1 MMLSFRRAVVVVAAG
16 VVTTG
21 ALTASVLTMSAHAG
35 SAAQV
40 NGVTCHI
47 ASGAK
52 TACYLSESVAMP
64 LSVAVSVTT
73 QPAQSATVSWSASCS
88 RNGNAAADAGS
99 VTAMAPFQ
107 AKVPLPRTNGANCS
121 VSANVTVSAQ
131 ASLSAGFAYTQGRA
145 VMLDMP
151 EGANYSGQ
159 PQYALRCLADPGNNP
174 ALKAKVVVTGCE
186 ALFSQAWTFR
196 NGELM
201 HGRLCLTDP
210 RNGGSRSKLIMYTC
224 TGAAD
229 QIWTLGQASG
239 AEAELVLKAH
249 GGRLCLDDPKKSTRY
264 GTQVIVYTC
273 NNGVSQRWNLG

>member
-1 MMLSFRRAVVVVAAG
+1 MMRFRRAVAAGAAG
-16 VVTTG
+16 VVTAG
-21 ALTASVLTMSAHAG
+21 ALTASILTMSAHAG

-52 TACYLSESVAMP
+52 TVCYLSESVPMP
-64 LSVAVSVTT
+64 LSVAVSVTS
-73 QPAQSATVSWSASCS
+73 QPAQNATVSWSTSCT
-88 RNGNAAADAGS
+88 RNGNG
-99 VTAMAPFQ
+99 VTAQGTTTRMAPFQ
-107 AKVPLPRTNGANCS
+107 AKLALPRTNGANC
-121 VSANVTVSAQ
+121 ALAATVTVSGQ
-131 ASLSAGFAYTQGRA
+131 ASLDAGFAYSQGRA
-145 VMLDMP
+145 VILDMP

-159 PQYALRCLADPGNNP
+159 PQYAVRCLADPGNNP
-174 ALKAKVVVTGCE
+174 AQRAKVVVTGCE
-186 ALFSQAWTFR
+186 TLFSQAWTFS
-196 NGELM
+196 NGELI

-210 RNGGSRSKLIMYTC
+210 HNGGIRSKLIMYTC

-239 AEAELVLKAH
+239 AEAEFVLKAH

-264 GTQVIVYTC
+264 GTQVIVYSC